1 LVGINAIF
9 FKILNLGFLA
19 KMLDKIK
26 LIIAA
31 GLIAGGIVGFYYFDP
46 ETAFLYRLLGMLAA
60 FIVSLVVAKQTVIG
74 TTSWDFGRSAYVE
87 IRKVVW
93 PTRQETFQTTL
104 SIFVMVL
111 IIGLMLRLFD
121 RVLLIGVQALTGQGG

>member
-1 LVGINAIF
+1 
-9 FKILNLGFLA
+9 
-19 KMLDKIK
+19 MLDKIK

-31 GLIAGGIVGFYYFDP
+31 GLIAGGIVGFYYYEP
-46 ETAFLYRLLGMLAA
+46 ETAFLYRLLGMLTA

-74 TTSWDFGRSAYVE
+74 TASWDFGRSAYVE

-104 SIFVMVL
+104 IIFVMVL
-111 IIGLMLRLFD
+111 IIGLMLWLFD